1 MKIVVSR
8 RAMADVDRLETWLW
22 ERGFSF
28 ADGLGP
34 ALLQAAGR
42 LRTFPERGAR
52 GPDGRYREVLTTYH
66 SNSDVIRYQVTADA
80 VIIGRLFHSLED
92 R

>member
-1 MKIVVSR
+1 MKIAVSR
-8 RAMADVDRLETWLW
+8 RAMADVDRLEAWLW

-34 ALLQAAGR
+34 ALLGR
-42 LRTFPERGAR
+42 ARSLHTFPERGAS
-52 GPDGRYREVLTTYH
+52 GQDGRYRELFTTFH
-66 SNSDVIRYQVTADA
+66 SNTYVIRYQVEGDT
-80 VIIGRLFHSLED
+80 VIIGRIFHGLED